1 MKKSN
6 FVSEVRADI
15 VKLIGRRS
23 IEDGIELTDKSKGIG
38 RNVIKLNGRQ
48 CSHIL
53 VSLSITASY
62 SEH

>member
-1 MKKSN
+1 M
-6 FVSEVRADI
+6 
-15 VKLIGRRS
+15 KLIGRRS